1 MHFIRHDSDKPLTVD
16 QQVILSA
23 IVNDPRLK
31 AKDYLVIIWRDDTLG
46 YSGIDVAKCRQRY
59 TLSVSLFFVHNK
71 LFLMPVRREK
81 KELHVYLDSVDD
93 VQISRVADT
102 IIRLLQY
109 LL

>member
-1 MHFIRHDSDKPLTVD
+1 MRFINFSSDKPLTAD

-31 AKDYLVIIWRDDTLG
+31 AKDYLVIIWQDDTLG

-59 TLSVSLFFVHNK
+59 TLSVSLFFADNK
-71 LFLMPVRREK
+71 LFMIPERREK
-81 KELHVYLDSVDD
+81 KELHFYLDSVDV

-102 IIRLLQY
+102 LIHLLQ
-109 LL
+109 